1 MCIEMRFKAGTDN
14 NYSYS
19 HCECGRCTWETLL
32 GNGKTKRKAASPASA
47 CIIKLK
53 WNKNEESEYFNFAR
67 VQLIYIERRKMKK

>member
-1 MCIEMRFKAGTDN
+1 
-14 NYSYS
+14 
-19 HCECGRCTWETLL
+19 L